1 MSQLDVEKYAKTSYN
16 VRMDNDKNQKRN
28 VKNILQDAGRQ
39 LLISGVF
46 LVVGFIALNWGS
58 LYELGKYKWDEYN
71 GTINN
76 EKLEELTQDKTV
88 VYNQKVLEV
97 SDNPADQKKKIP
109 DLDIEIAPSD
119 NRLIIPRINKNM
131 PIVRISSE
139 ALIRRDWGALE
150 AEMQDALQGGVVH
163 YPGTSLPGQGGNTAI
178 TGHSSYFPWDSGRFK
193 DVFALLHQVVEGDKI
208 VVYQDQEKYIYEVS
222 SIEVVL
228 PQDIDILKQTPEEK
242 LTLITCTPVG
252 TNYKRLIV
260 TATPIKE
267 IENTEDGITR

>member
-58 LYELGKYKWDEYN
+58 LYELGMYKWDEYN
-71 GTINN
+71 GNIDN

-97 SDNPADQKKKIP
+97 SDNPEDQKEKIP

-150 AEMQDALQGGVVH
+150 VEMQDALQGGVVH

-193 DVFALLHQVVEGDKI
+193 DVFALLHEVVKGDKI
-208 VVYQDQEKYIYEVS
+208 VVYQDQEKYLYEVS

-242 LTLITCTPVG
+242 LTLITCTPIG

-267 IENTEDGITR
+267 IENIEGGITR